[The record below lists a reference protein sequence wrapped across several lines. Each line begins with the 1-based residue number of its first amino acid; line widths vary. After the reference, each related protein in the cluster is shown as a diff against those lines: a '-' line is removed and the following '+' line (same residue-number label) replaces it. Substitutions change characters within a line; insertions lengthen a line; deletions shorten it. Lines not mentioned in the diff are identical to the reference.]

1 MKIRLLFILILIL
14 NFSSISDVNS
24 EISNKSVLNEVFLG
38 CVNEDLGELASV
50 GGQYEYCGCFVN
62 KISKNLNIEDLMSVG
77 IEVMKNSGNENAAI
91 GALLENDIVAE
102 SIISCASSLFK

>member
-1 MKIRLLFILILIL
+1 MKIRLLFILVLTLNISLITE
-14 NFSSISDVNS
+14 VHS
-24 EISNKSVLNEVFLG
+24 EIDNKLILNEVFLG
-38 CVNEDLGELASV
+38 CVNEDLGGLASV

-62 KISKNLNIEDLMSVG
+62 KISKNLDIEDLMSVG

-102 SIISCASSLFK
+102 SIISCASSLFN

>member
-1 MKIRLLFILILIL
+1 MQIRLLFILLLIL
-14 NFSSISDVNS
+14 NLSSISDVHS

-38 CVNEDLGELASV
+38 CVNEDLGELATV

-62 KISKNLNIEDLMSVG
+62 KISKDLNIEDLMSVG
-77 IEVMKNSGNENAAI
+77 IEVLKNSGNENAAI

-102 SIISCASSLFK
+102 SIISCASSLFN

>member
-1 MKIRLLFILILIL
+1 MQIRLLFILILIL
-14 NFSSISDVNS
+14 NLRSISDVHS

-77 IEVMKNSGNENAAI
+77 IEVMKNSGNENA
-91 GALLENDIVAE
+91 E
-102 SIISCASSLFK
+102 SGVKV

>member
-1 MKIRLLFILILIL
+1 MKMRLLFVLILIL
-14 NFSSISDVNS
+14 NFVSISDVSS
-24 EISNKSVLNEVFLG
+24 EINNKSILNEVFLG
-38 CVNEDLGELASV
+38 CVNEDLGDLASV

-77 IEVMKNSGNENAAI
+77 IEVMKNSENENAAI

-102 SIISCASSLFK
+102 SIISCASSLFN